1 MTLTTT
7 FEEKIPA
14 GSIPNAQVS
23 LFTSRD
29 FSSTVFDSFQP
40 IIRCGCS
47 SCCLQKARS
56 LDENLN
62 TKTWSVKPN
71 NLGTLASADTWS
83 ALPDD
88 SRYINGLMTGSKW
101 GDIDPDRGGVV
112 LKYYFFNNELLPDD
126 PDDEYFDVF
135 GHQFTPEEVNAATN
149 AMSAYS
155 IVANISFALTEKY
168 GEANISWAS
177 LKSSDGVDINHGYAY
192 FPLSGDFSGITAVNR
207 DKYSNSCG
215 IIDESIDPAS
225 YYYLTFTHELGH
237 ALGLKHPHDS
247 EYPYDVF
254 PGVQNSAD
262 GGDNG
267 LNAGPWTVMTYNDK
281 TANNGVSPSTE
292 SYSGFLTGLG
302 AFDIAAVQYLYGAN
316 LDANTGNNTYKM
328 SDLNGF
334 SCIWDNG
341 GTDTID
347 ASDLNQ
353 SVAINLKNATL
364 QNSSG
369 GGGFISRINNQ
380 FKGYTIAYNSTG
392 SCIIEN
398 AIGGSAADVL
408 TGNSGNNI
416 LNGGAGIDTMVGGA
430 GNDTYVVDST
440 GDVVTEGLNAGTD
453 TVQASVSHTLRA
465 NVEYLILTGT
475 SAINGTGN
483 TLKNRL
489 TGNSGNNILNG
500 GAGIDTMI
508 GGGGND
514 TYVVDNARDVVSE
527 SPNAGTD
534 TVRSTVTHT
543 LRSNVEN
550 LALTGASAIN
560 GTGNT
565 LNNRLTGNAAN
576 NVLSGSSGSDSIN
589 GGGGNDSLNG
599 GLGKDSLTGSTGVD
613 KFIYRST
620 ADSRVGRA
628 VRDVITDFR
637 KGAPRE
643 KIDLSAIDAYSK
655 TKGNQA
661 FTYIGS
667 NAFTGSKGEV
677 RFSGGVLQM
686 NTGTD
691 KIADMEIALSGV
703 TAFSST
709 FLVL

>member
-23 LFTSRD
+23 LSTSRD

-112 LKYYFFNNELLPDD
+112 LKYYFFNNELLPDV
-126 PDDEYFDVF
+126 PDNENFDVF

-177 LKSSDGVDINHGYAY
+177 LKSSDGVDINLGYAY
-192 FPLSGDFSGITAVNR
+192 LPLSGDFSGITAVNR

-215 IIDESIDPAS
+215 IIDESIDPGS

-247 EYPYDVF
+247 RYPYDVF

-302 AFDIAAVQYLYGAN
+302 AFDIASVQYLYGAN
-316 LDANTGNNTYKM
+316 LGTNTGNDIYTM

-341 GTDTID
+341 GVDTIS
-347 ASDLNQ
+347 AFGMTSSVTIDLR
-353 SVAINLKNATL
+353 NATL
-364 QNSSG
+364 INETG
-369 GGGFISRINNQ
+369 GGGYISQTGNA

-398 AIGGSAADVL
+398 ATGGSAADVL
-408 TGNSGNNI
+408 TGNSVANI
-416 LNGGAGIDTMVGGA
+416 MRGQN
-430 GNDTYVVDST
+430 GNDF
-440 GDVVTEGLNAGTD
+440 
-453 TVQASVSHTLRA
+453 
-465 NVEYLILTGT
+465 
-475 SAINGTGN
+475 
-483 TLKNRL
+483 
-489 TGNSGNNILNG
+489 
-500 GAGIDTMI
+500 IDA
-508 GGGGND
+508 GGGND
-514 TYVVDNARDVVSE
+514 LIRAGKGRDIITGGPGADELHGDFGRNTYRDE
-527 SPNAGTD
+527 REGSPD
-534 TVRSTVTHT
+534 LIV
-543 LRSNVEN
+543 
-550 LALTGASAIN
+550 IK
-560 GTGNT
+560 
-565 LNNRLTGNAAN
+565 
-576 NVLSGSSGSDSIN
+576 SDHFLVN
-589 GGGGNDSLNG
+589 WL
-599 GLGKDSLTGSTGVD
+599 
-613 KFIYRST
+613 Y
-620 ADSRVGRA
+620 GRA
-628 VRDVITDFR
+628 GNNPNGEKADIIEGLDPIDRIRIKGVTTEEITFASGVSS
-637 KGAPRE
+637 KGVTGIGIYGKGVLEAVY
-643 KIDLSAIDAYSK
+643 IGGDLSVAQLTNMTSGDASPAAMN
-655 TKGNQA
+655 NQIA
-661 FTYIGS
+661 SYGWTANPG
-667 NAFTGSKGEV
+667 T
-677 RFSGGVLQM
+677 FSPQLFG
-686 NTGTD
+686 
-691 KIADMEIALSGV
+691 
-703 TAFSST
+703 
-709 FLVL
+709 